1 MRFAQFSRASL
12 LVAVVVLCT
21 LAGCAS
27 YHWPFPTQRSAVDDG
42 WGDAYE
48 NNVAEMIVNP
58 DAGQVGE
65 PIALDPRT
73 GESVDSG
80 YHQSQNLSSS
90 GSDLSSLIRIE
101 SGQ

>member
-1 MRFAQFSRASL
+1 MRFVQLSRVSL
-12 LVAVVVLCT
+12 LVAVIVLGT
-21 LAGCAS
+21 LAGCNS
-27 YHWPFPTQRSAVDDG
+27 YQWPFPTQHSAVDDG

-48 NNVAEMIVNP
+48 TNVAEMTVNP

-73 GESVDSG
+73 GELVDQGYQESQKLPASDSG
-80 YHQSQNLSSS
+80 
-90 GSDLSSLIRIE
+90 LSSLIKIE